1 MGGGDEGAPVTKM
14 HCGYAVWRKWVKIG
28 TPPLLLLSTGSEA
41 NMVIYIAT
49 YSLMMALCSQVHFVA
64 AMRYL
69 LFSLICLSAMP
80 SACNTYHST
89 PSQLVHRF
97 QSLRLKSRQ
106 VCRRSSFYKLEITL
120 FLEGGSGRDLQCLVP
135 AW

>member
-1 MGGGDEGAPVTKM
+1 MRVRPLQKM

-89 PSQLVHRF
+89 PSHSKPRDGSVGSFLVAHRN
-97 QSLRLKSRQ
+97 
-106 VCRRSSFYKLEITL
+106 
-120 FLEGGSGRDLQCLVP
+120 SGL
-135 AW
+135 